1 VHQSFLVISQRT
13 RLVRRCVIVGLL
25 QCVGVHALCMC
36 FYVLNRLYS
45 YAMQFERV
53 QKKVDCD
60 HTEGDTSY
68 RLYAHPTSR
77 PPPTTSF
84 Y

>member
-1 VHQSFLVISQRT
+1 
-13 RLVRRCVIVGLL
+13 LVRRCVIVGLL

-53 QKKVDCD
+53 QKKKSTVI
-60 HTEGDTSY
+60 TPKVT
-68 RLYAHPTSR
+68 L
-77 PPPTTSF
+77 
-84 Y
+84 